1 MRFLF
6 VDRILEIEKGK
17 FAKGIKNVSYSD
29 EYLVNIVPNFP
40 LMPRSLSVEAIA
52 QLISWLVI
60 YTKDFSAKPIAVMI
74 DKTKFHDVIRPG
86 DQLFIRAEINS
97 MHKDEALC
105 SGTAEVNGKIV
116 TELHNGICAFIP
128 IEELEDTLTVKRK
141 FLSLFGRKNLHEFLK
156 DADLKS
162 RDNSYLN
169 SDNNFNLNLM
179 DKVVEIEIGKRV
191 RGIKN
196 ITMTEDFIVDHFP
209 KKHVMPGTMIVE
221 SFIQLS
227 EKLLSDTIKAQRGS
241 TVKILFDESRKLK
254 FRQYVKPGD
263 KMVVDINLIDL
274 QNDTALVKAK
284 ATVDNKLVTAGELKF
299 EIIDLSK
306 YIS

>member
-17 FAKGIKNVSYSD
+17 YAKGIKNVSFSD

-40 LMPRSLSVEAIA
+40 LMPRFFSVEAIA

-60 YTKDFSAKPIAVMI
+60 YTKDFSAKPIAVML
-74 DKTKFHDVIRPG
+74 DKTKFYGEIRPG
-86 DQLFIRAEINS
+86 DQLLIKAEINS
-97 MHKDEALC
+97 IHKDEALC
-105 SGTAEVNGKIV
+105 SGVAEVNGKIV
-116 TELHNGICAFIP
+116 TELDNGICAFIP
-128 IEELEDTLTVKRK
+128 IEELEDTLTVKTK
-141 FLSLFGRKNLHEFLK
+141 FLSLFGRKNLHEFLN

-162 RDNSYLN
+162 EYNSYLN
-169 SDNNFNLNLM
+169 SDNNFNLNLI
-179 DKVVEIEIGKRV
+179 DKVVEIELGKRIQ
-191 RGIKN
+191 GIKS

-209 KKHVMPGTMIVE
+209 KKHIMPGAMIVE
-221 SFIQLS
+221 SFVQLS
-227 EKLLSDTIKAQRGS
+227 EKLLSETIKSQRGS
-241 TVKILFDESRKLK
+241 TVKILFDESRKIK

-263 KMVVDINLIDL
+263 KMVIDIKLIDL
-274 QNDTALVKAK
+274 QENTAIVKAK
-284 ATVDNKLVTAGELKF
+284 ASVDNKLVTGGELKF